1 MIPALA
7 YRLAG
12 LCAVFGGLL
21 RVASGFAPGLL
32 EGRALQGAYLATDV
46 LLLFGLIGIYGF
58 SRRPLG
64 LMGLVGFAV
73 SVIGV
78 LVVRSAGTE
87 VFGAQTYL
95 IGATVWSVGMVALGV
110 AMLLRGVGSR
120 TAAALWILSL
130 LVGIGGTLLPG
141 QRLSFLIASVAFSAG
156 YIAAGWPLIVGS
168 GGGDSS

>member
-1 MIPALA
+1 
-7 YRLAG
+7 
-12 LCAVFGGLL
+12 
-21 RVASGFAPGLL
+21 
-32 EGRALQGAYLATDV
+32 
-46 LLLFGLIGIYGF
+46 
-58 SRRPLG
+58 
-64 LMGLVGFAV
+64 MGLVGFAV

-141 QRLSFLIASVAFSAG
+141 QRLSFLIASAAFSAG